1 MHKKK
6 KKVVNKTKKDKKHK
20 VTMIKL
26 ANGNM
31 KEDEALMD
39 NAGYEDTEM
48 TEIKVEVP
56 QILEVSED
64 IEVGSLLKI
73 IIAGAHSILELHRYT
88 SILN

>member
-1 MHKKK
+1 
-6 KKVVNKTKKDKKHK
+6 
-20 VTMIKL
+20 MIKL

-73 IIAGAHSILELHRYT
+73 IIPGAHSILALHRYT
-88 SILN
+88 PILN